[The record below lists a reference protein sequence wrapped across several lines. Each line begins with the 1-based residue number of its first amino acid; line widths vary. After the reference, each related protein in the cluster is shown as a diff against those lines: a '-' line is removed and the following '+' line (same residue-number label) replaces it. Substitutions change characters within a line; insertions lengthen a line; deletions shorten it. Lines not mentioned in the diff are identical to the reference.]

1 MCTFKEA
8 LKKMADRK
16 TTLETKMAQ
25 TKRIFI
31 GKLFDGITEL
41 DLIKRFSHFGT
52 IGGVEI
58 QVKKDETGKP
68 IKTFAF
74 LDMKTDDKSL
84 QTCISL
90 LNNTK
95 WKSKEICV
103 EIAKECFYHKLL
115 KQIAEC
121 KQQNCEI
128 KTKEIVKSENLKRL
142 DMKSAVPGTKIPG
155 IKKWVISKYGRALP
169 IVYIRRKDKKKIIMV
184 DPSKYCHNIKQF
196 KEETSPKVAKID
208 KMASKRSG

>member
-1 MCTFKEA
+1 MMLLSPIYFYFIM
-8 LKKMADRK
+8 L
-16 TTLETKMAQ
+16 LMAQ

-128 KTKEIVKSENLKRL
+128 KTKEIVKSENLKKL

-169 IVYIRRKDKKKIIMV
+169 IVYIRRKDKKKISFQFLNYVIFFNFY
-184 DPSKYCHNIKQF
+184 KKLLIHNTIY
-196 KEETSPKVAKID
+196 IRD
-208 KMASKRSG
+208 